1 MVQGRAQPGL
11 HKHRGIVARTGWT
24 RCPEVGLTEGFQVV
38 TKTAK
43 VVPATKVHICSVNP
57 DVWGQTNRYEFQLQL
72 GPRIGRQTAH
82 CIGVARSACTSA
94 HSWSIAKRRSFI
106 RSSVCLHP
114 SAFRRCRV
122 GRTRYAIEVWRA
134 NAFARRR

>member
-1 MVQGRAQPGL
+1 MYFLVQGRAQPGL

-57 DVWGQTNRYEFQLQL
+57 DVWGQTNRYEFQLEL

-82 CIGVARSACTSA
+82 CIGAARSARTSA
-94 HSWSIAKRRSFI
+94 HSWSMADKRSCSRARSALRRVISLSFLQ
-106 RSSVCLHP
+106 RASV
-114 SAFRRCRV
+114 
-122 GRTRYAIEVWRA
+122 
-134 NAFARRR
+134 